1 MQKNTVGFAV
11 TVCTALGCLYGLI
24 SAASPAGIKLSC
36 LPGTPGQETT
46 NLLLVG
52 SPWDPAERFQLNF
65 PEHCWGRGLPNVSHS
80 STVQIDR
87 PWLFN
92 ADSSRAWFDYEPR
105 HGVTFRAA
113 AEAESMAVRLS
124 LEIENRSDT
133 VITDIRTLI
142 CLRPGGLTGF
152 NDTSYART
160 FVAVDSAPA
169 RLGKDTHY
177 HGPLPEKGP
186 AFWALNAAGGPDN
199 LEFEDLGWF
208 KPGSGPGR
216 VVEERTNPP
225 LIAVRSEGS
234 PERWLGTI
242 WSPARLV
249 FSNSRI
255 PCIHS
260 DPLPPDC
267 PAGQTTSAEG
277 LIIFHEGDFKGL
289 LARAKALQE
298 SDYINN
304 KGEKR

>member
-1 MQKNTVGFAV
+1 MIKRLAGITIAICAG
-11 TVCTALGCLYGLI
+11 LGCLNG
-24 SAASPAGIKLSC
+24 ASKPVPPAGIKLSS
-36 LPGTPGQETT
+36 LPGNPGQETT
-46 NLLLVG
+46 NLLLIG

-65 PEHCWGRGLPNVSHS
+65 PEHCWGVGLPNVSHS
-80 STVQIDR
+80 STVQIDS

-105 HGVTFRAA
+105 PGVIFHAG

-133 VITDIRTLI
+133 AITDIRTLI

-186 AFWALNAAGGPDN
+186 AFWALNVAGGPDN
-199 LEFEDLGWF
+199 LAFEDLGWF

-216 VVEERTNPP
+216 IVEERTDPP
-225 LIAVRSEGS
+225 LIAVRAEGS

-242 WSPARLV
+242 WRPARLV

-267 PAGQTTSAEG
+267 PPGQSTQAEG
-277 LIIFHEGDFKGL
+277 LIIFHEGDYKSL
-289 LARAKALQE
+289 LARVKALQE
-298 SDYINN
+298 SGDTKN
-304 KGEKR
+304 KGGEK